1 MRFGRF
7 FLVSAQTPL
16 ASVAMENRF
25 PLFRIMLDGIF
36 FMGVV
41 FSLRDSAACAA
52 GCRIQRIKQGI

>member
-16 ASVAMENRF
+16 AFVAMENRF

-41 FSLRDSAACAA
+41 FSLRDSAVCAA